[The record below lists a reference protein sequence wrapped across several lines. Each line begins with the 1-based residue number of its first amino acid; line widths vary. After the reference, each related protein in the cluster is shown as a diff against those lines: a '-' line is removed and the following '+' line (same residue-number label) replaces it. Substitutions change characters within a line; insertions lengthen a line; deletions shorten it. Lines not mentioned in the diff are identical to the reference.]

1 MKKIFTNKIVVA
13 LVAMLCCALWGS
25 AFPVIKIGYKF
36 FNISGVDTAS
46 QILFAGV
53 RFLIAGFL
61 TILLGSIFADKFI
74 VIKKKENF
82 KKIGILAIF
91 QTILQ
96 YVFFYVG
103 LAHTTGTKSSV
114 LDSTSVFFA
123 VLISCLI
130 FKMEKLSVNKII
142 GCIIGFAGVVL
153 INITPGVSLG
163 SFKFNGEGFIIISAL
178 SYAFSSVLVSN
189 YSKDESPVALSGY
202 QFMLGGGVMI
212 IAGLLFGG
220 HLKFSSLPSYAVV
233 MYLALLSACAYTLWG
248 ILLKYNK
255 VSQVSIYGFMTPVF
269 GFLLSSIVLRETLSQ
284 QKWITA
290 LALILVCLG
299 IFTVNL
305 SGEKFKK
312 ILYKNKKD
320 NKEKE

>member
-178 SYAFSSVLVSN
+178 SYAF
-189 YSKDESPVALSGY
+189 
-202 QFMLGGGVMI
+202 
-212 IAGLLFGG
+212 
-220 HLKFSSLPSYAVV
+220 
-233 MYLALLSACAYTLWG
+233 
-248 ILLKYNK
+248 
-255 VSQVSIYGFMTPVF
+255 
-269 GFLLSSIVLRETLSQ
+269 
-284 QKWITA
+284 
-290 LALILVCLG
+290 
-299 IFTVNL
+299 
-305 SGEKFKK
+305 
-312 ILYKNKKD
+312 
-320 NKEKE
+320 